1 MSIEKLK
8 TIYFSP
14 GKKTAKIV
22 KLLVESLNIPS
33 ENHNIT
39 SYKKRN
45 EKIVIDEKELI
56 VFANP
61 IYGGRIPAIAADE
74 YKNIKGKNNPAVIL
88 AVYGN
93 GSYGDALLEMQE
105 IIENKG
111 FKAIAA
117 GAFIANHSIMR
128 RVAVNRPDENDKE
141 VIDLFAK
148 KIKEKL
154 ENIKDVQKLPKLK
167 VKGKYPYR
175 RYPGMPLKPAVIK
188 HKCDLCGA
196 CVINCPVNAIP
207 KENPMI
213 TDQKKC
219 ISCMGCHI
227 ICTRQARK
235 INVILYELCE
245 FPFRHMYNKRK
256 EPEFF
261 I

>member
-1 MSIEKLK
+1 MNIAKLK

-56 VFANP
+56 IFANP
-61 IYGGRIPAIAADE
+61 VYGGRIPAIAADE

-105 IIENKG
+105 IIENNG
-111 FKAIAA
+111 FKVIAA

-128 RVAVNRPDENDKE
+128 RVAVNRPDKKDKE
-141 VIDLFAK
+141 VINLFAT

-154 ENIKDVQKLPKLK
+154 ENIKDIQKLPKLQ

-175 RYPGMPLKPAVIK
+175 RYPGMPLKPAVIIN
-188 HKCDLCGA
+188 KCDLCGA

-213 TDQKKC
+213 TDKKKC
-219 ISCMGCHI
+219 ISCMGCHL

-235 INVILYELCE
+235 INVVLYELCE
-245 FPFRHMYNKRK
+245 FPFRHAYGKRK

>member
-1 MSIEKLK
+1 MVIHKVKSIF
-8 TIYFSP
+8 FSP
-14 GKKTAKIV
+14 GRKTSKV
-22 KLLVESLNIPS
+22 TSVLTNSLNITC
-33 ENHNIT
+33 EKYNIT
-39 SYKKRN
+39 GYNKRN
-45 EKIVIDEKELI
+45 LHIKVNHDELA
-56 VFANP
+56 VFASP
-61 IYGGRIPAIAADE
+61 VYGGRMPKIAAQE
-74 YKNIKGKNNPAVIL
+74 FKNIKGDASPAVIV

-93 GSYGDALLEMQE
+93 GDYGDTLLEMQE
-105 IIENKG
+105 VLESNG
-111 FKAIAA
+111 FKVIAA

-128 RVAVNRPDENDKE
+128 RVAVNRPDKKDKE
-141 VIDLFAK
+141 VINLFAT

-154 ENIKDVQKLPKLK
+154 ENIKDIQKLPKLK

-188 HKCDLCGA
+188 KKCDLCGA

-207 KENPMI
+207 KDNPMI
-213 TDQKKC
+213 TDKKKC

-235 INVILYELCE
+235 INVVLYELCE

-256 EPEFF
+256 EPEQF

>member
-33 ENHNIT
+33 ENYNIT

-61 IYGGRIPAIAADE
+61 VYGGRIPAIAADE

-111 FKAIAA
+111 FKVIAA

-128 RVAVNRPDENDKE
+128 RVAVNRPDKKDKE
-141 VIDLFAK
+141 VINLFAT

-154 ENIKDVQKLPKLK
+154 ENIKDIQKLPKLK
-167 VKGKYPYR
+167 VKGKYPFR

-188 HKCDLCGA
+188 HRCDLCGA

-213 TDQKKC
+213 TDKKKC
-219 ISCMGCHI
+219 ISCMGYHI

-245 FPFRHMYNKRK
+245 FPFRYMYNKRK

>member
-1 MSIEKLK
+1 MNIAKLK

-22 KLLVESLNIPS
+22 KLLVKSLNIPS

-56 VFANP
+56 IFANP
-61 IYGGRIPAIAADE
+61 VYGGRIPAIAADE
-74 YKNIKGKNNPAVIL
+74 YKNIKCKNNLAVIL

-111 FKAIAA
+111 FKVIAA

-141 VIDLFAK
+141 VINLFAT

-154 ENIKDVQKLPKLK
+154 ENIKDIQKIPKLK
-167 VKGKYPYR
+167 VKGKYPFR

-213 TDQKKC
+213 TDKKKC

>member
-33 ENHNIT
+33 ENYNIT

-61 IYGGRIPAIAADE
+61 VYGGRIPAIAADE

-111 FKAIAA
+111 FKVIAA
-117 GAFIANHSIMR
+117 AAFIANHSIMR
-128 RVAVNRPDENDKE
+128 RVAVNRPDKKDKE
-141 VIDLFAK
+141 VINLFAK
-148 KIKEKL
+148 KIKEKI
-154 ENIKDVQKLPKLK
+154 ENIKDIQKLPKLK

-213 TDQKKC
+213 TDKKKC